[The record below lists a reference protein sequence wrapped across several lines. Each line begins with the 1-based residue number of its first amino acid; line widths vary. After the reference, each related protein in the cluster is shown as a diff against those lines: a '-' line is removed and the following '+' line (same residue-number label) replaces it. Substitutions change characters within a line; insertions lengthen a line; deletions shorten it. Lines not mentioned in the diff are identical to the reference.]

1 MVERLVDVLD
11 SRGNLR
17 HVFPI
22 RIEGSGNLNSQYEKK
37 ALEAAIFEKLVPDN
51 EVSGLTARMHISRS
65 GPLEPYADDRDA
77 RAQTKASLD
86 QILRERAY
94 ALWEQEGRPEG
105 GPPSIGS
112 LRRNSTFTSALT
124 LSGNRRGGRKGELT
138 NIWTELV
145 NLKSLN
151 HWKRLIRISL
161 PAPSARCVSRR
172 SLARLERGDRGDRRY
187 PAQAADKKRRGAL

>member
-22 RIEGSGNLNSQYEKK
+22 RIEGSADSNSLYEKK
-37 ALEAAIFEKLVPDN
+37 ALEAAVFEKLVPDN

-86 QILRERAY
+86 EIVRERAY

-105 GPPSIGS
+105 RAAEHWQLAQEQHLQERAYALWEQEGRPEGRTDEHLDRAREFEELEPLEAPDPHVPAGS
-112 LRRNSTFTSALT
+112 KRNV
-124 LSGNRRGGRKGELT
+124 RQQ
-138 NIWTELV
+138 
-145 NLKSLN
+145 
-151 HWKRLIRISL
+151 KR
-161 PAPSARCVSRR
+161 
-172 SLARLERGDRGDRRY
+172 
-187 PAQAADKKRRGAL
+187 